1 MRICR
6 VCIRT
11 NMKYISHTHICNDGY
26 LVAYVIASKTA
37 VGNNVDEKERDNV
50 QWSIFIFM
58 KRWKRVQHTGFC
70 IYINF
75 LPHNYRRVPK
85 IQVCVTLK
93 LSSTLDFYPI
103 HMCVILFCYLIL
115 PKGKLRFYVYF
126 SPYFR
131 YSALKTS
138 FVYIYMYTKL

>member
-1 MRICR
+1 M
-6 VCIRT
+6 V
-11 NMKYISHTHICNDGY
+11 NFH
-26 LVAYVIASKTA
+26 
-37 VGNNVDEKERDNV
+37 
-50 QWSIFIFM
+50 FM
-58 KRWKRVQHTGFC
+58 KRWKRVQHTRLS

-103 HMCVILFCYLIL
+103 HMCACVILFCYLIL
-115 PKGKLRFYVYF
+115 PKGKLCFYVYF

-138 FVYIYMYTKL
+138 FVYIYIHTQNYNREGNSHRFPRWANQIFPFRRCLWFGFLISISLKVPILVIVTQ